1 VRAGGAAVVV
11 AAIET
16 IGALVL
22 LALIAVGYWLNRKP

>member
-1 VRAGGAAVVV
+1 VNTP